1 MHPALLDTGHRKE
14 PLPARPWALT
24 MEWHELALLHWP
36 VDPDQV
42 QRLLPDG
49 LQIETRDGAAWLGV
63 VPFVMRN
70 VRPRW
75 LPPAPGAA
83 NFPELNL
90 RTYVTYRGVPGVWFF
105 SLDAGSKLAV
115 RGARLGFGLPY
126 FDARMQCER
135 SSTQIRYASE
145 RTHRGAPP
153 ATLQA
158 SWELPQTYAAPAAGT
173 LAHWF
178 VERYR
183 MYVVLRGRIR
193 VGHIAHAPWQLAET
207 KVALTTCDM
216 ARLCGIELR
225 GAPAHTHAAAPL
237 TVAGWLPSQD

>member
-24 MEWHELALLHWP
+24 MEWHDLALLHWP
-36 VDPDQV
+36 IDPDQV

-75 LPPAPGAA
+75 LPSAPGAA

-90 RTYVTYRGVPGVWFF
+90 RTYVTYRGEPGVWFF

-158 SWELPQTYAAPAAGT
+158 SWELPQTYAPPAAGT

-207 KVALTTCDM
+207 KVALATCDM

-225 GAPAHTHAAAPL
+225 GAPAHVHAAAPL

>member
-1 MHPALLDTGHRKE
+1 
-14 PLPARPWALT
+14 
-24 MEWHELALLHWP
+24 MEWHDLALLHWP
-36 VDPDQV
+36 VAPDLL
-42 QRLLPDG
+42 QRQLPKD
-49 LQIETRDGAAWLGV
+49 LQIETHDGAAWLGV
-63 VPFVMRN
+63 VPFVMRR

-126 FDARMQCER
+126 FDARMRCDRKGEH
-135 SSTQIRYASE
+135 IDYASQ

-153 ATLQA
+153 A
-158 SWELPQTYAAPAAGT
+158 ELAARWMAPQTYAAPARGT
-173 LAHWF
+173 IAHWF

-183 MYVVLRGRIR
+183 MYVVQRGRIR

-207 KVALTTCDM
+207 QVELAKCDM
-216 ARLCGIELR
+216 ARLCGIELP
-225 GAPAHTHAAAPL
+225 GAPAHAHAAAPL
-237 TVAGWLPSQD
+237 TVAGWMPADG